1 MTLIFSLNS
10 QESGNQ
16 DSAVQTGIQT
26 GILADS
32 TNARDLGVMR
42 PTAKPIAKM
51 MTKMMTVMLAMMG
64 ALIFAMPA
72 SAKVVEMDSFKDWSV
87 FRDDSGAS
95 RVCYMSSV
103 PKKLRGDYD
112 RNNRGETRVF
122 VTHFGKS
129 DRNVVSVLAGYK
141 YQKQS
146 DVVFNVDG
154 KEFSLFTQ
162 DNRGYS
168 FNAADDASLVTRMKR
183 GSKLTVTGISSRGNK
198 TVDEYSLSG
207 FTKAKALLDKLCK

>member
-1 MTLIFSLNS
+1 MTLILSLNAQKS
-10 QESGNQ
+10 RLQAGRANKR
-16 DSAVQTGIQT
+16 AFA
-26 GILADS
+26 L
-32 TNARDLGVMR
+32 MR
-42 PTAKPIAKM
+42 LTAI
-51 MTKMMTVMLAMMG
+51 MG
-64 ALIFAMPA
+64 AALAAFIFAMPA
-72 SAKVVEMDSFKDWSV
+72 SAQVVEMDSFKDWSV

-103 PKKLRGDYD
+103 PKTLRGDYD

-154 KEFSLFTQ
+154 KEFNLFTQ
-162 DNRGYS
+162 DNRAYS

-198 TVDEYSLSG
+198 TVDDYSLSG

>member
-10 QESGNQ
+10 QDSSIQ
-16 DSAVQTGIQT
+16 ADSAR
-26 GILADS
+26 
-32 TNARDLGVMR
+32 ARSIGLKR
-42 PTAKPIAKM
+42 L
-51 MTKMMTVMLAMMG
+51 TVMMIALMG
-64 ALIFAMPA
+64 AFLFAMPA

-146 DVVFNVDG
+146 DVIFNVDG
-154 KEFSLFTQ
+154 KETSLFTQ

-183 GSKLTVTGISSRGNK
+183 GSKLTVTGTSSRGNK
-198 TVDEYSLSG
+198 TIDEYSLSG

>member
-1 MTLIFSLNS
+1 MILNFSGKTQKTNRKSVVKAAFSKAACLLV
-10 QESGNQ
+10 
-16 DSAVQTGIQT
+16 AMLW
-26 GILADS
+26 LAPP
-32 TNARDLGVMR
+32 V
-42 PTAKPIAKM
+42 
-51 MTKMMTVMLAMMG
+51 
-64 ALIFAMPA
+64 

-122 VTHFGKS
+122 VTHFGS
-129 DRNVVSVLAGYK
+129 ADRNVVSVLAGYK

-146 DVVFNVDG
+146 DVTFNVDG
-154 KEFSLFTQ
+154 KDTMLFTK
-162 DNRGYS
+162 DNRAYS
-168 FNAADDASLVTRMKR
+168 FNAADDNTLVTRMKR
-183 GSKLTVTGISSRGNK
+183 GNKLVVTGISSRGNK
-198 TVDEYSLSG
+198 TIDEYSLSG

>member
-1 MTLIFSLNS
+1 MILNFSWKTQKTNHKSVVKVAFSKATCL
-10 QESGNQ
+10 
-16 DSAVQTGIQT
+16 
-26 GILADS
+26 LA
-32 TNARDLGVMR
+32 
-42 PTAKPIAKM
+42 
-51 MTKMMTVMLAMMG
+51 VMLWLA
-64 ALIFAMPA
+64 PPV

-122 VTHFGKS
+122 VTHFGS
-129 DRNVVSVLAGYK
+129 ADRNVVSVLAGYK

-146 DVVFNVDG
+146 DVVLNIDG
-154 KEFSLFTQ
+154 KDISLFTQ
-162 DNRGYS
+162 DNRAYS
-168 FNAADDASLVTRMKR
+168 FNASDDNTLVTRMKR
-183 GSKLTVTGISSRGNK
+183 GNKLIVTGISSRGNK
-198 TVDEYSLSG
+198 TIDEYSLSG

>member
-10 QESGNQ
+10 QNSSIQ
-16 DSAVQTGIQT
+16 DDSAKER
-26 GILADS
+26 A
-32 TNARDLGVMR
+32 LGLKRLMVM
-42 PTAKPIAKM
+42 M
-51 MTKMMTVMLAMMG
+51 VAMMG
-64 ALIFAMPA
+64 AVIFAMPA
-72 SAKVVEMDSFKDWSV
+72 HAKVVEMDSFKDWSV
-87 FRDDSGAS
+87 FRDDSGDS

-146 DVVFNVDG
+146 DVIFNVDG
-154 KEFSLFTQ
+154 KEVSLFTQ

-183 GSKLTVTGISSRGNK
+183 GAKLTVTGISSRGNK
-198 TVDEYSLSG
+198 TIDEYSLSG